1 MSRILKPDA
10 RTVAVVAALATGA
23 VLVVLVFRHPAG
35 ILTVGLALL
44 GVLFATVTG
53 TALAAL
59 RERDSGEA
67 PAAAPHPGQLQPG
80 SFLDA
85 DTLDAL
91 DSAAVLSRLHRMREV
106 SDQ

>member
-1 MSRILKPDA
+1 VA
-10 RTVAVVAALATGA
+10 TVGALATGA
-23 VLVVLVFRHPAG
+23 VLVALAFRHPAG

-59 RERDSGEA
+59 RERDHGEA
-67 PAAAPHPGQLQPG
+67 PPAAPAPGPLAAG